1 MNAHLTIVMM
11 KRGHFLMKLFKMTYS
26 SYPQITEKKKTKFY
40 ATQYGHF
47 CGQAVEDFII
57 T

>member
-1 MNAHLTIVMM
+1 MNANLTVVIM
-11 KRGHFLMKLFKMTYS
+11 KRGNFLMKLFKMTYS
-26 SYPQITEKKKTKFY
+26 SYPQITEKKTKFY

-47 CGQAVEDFII
+47 CGQAVGDFII